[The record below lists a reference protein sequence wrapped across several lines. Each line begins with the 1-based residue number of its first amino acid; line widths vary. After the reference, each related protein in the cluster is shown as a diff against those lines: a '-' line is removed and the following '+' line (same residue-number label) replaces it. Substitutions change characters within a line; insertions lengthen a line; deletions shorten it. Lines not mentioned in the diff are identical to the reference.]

1 MQKKRKKTKTMT
13 VPRSIVSLPPLNEP
27 LTVFSPILLSV
38 RFSSRTAPFFSCHP
52 FPLSFLTRQSL
63 LPLMFPSSDDRLL
76 FNYLLRAH
84 KWCRFRRST
93 SLPLFVSLESRH
105 STLDAHEAARGETRV
120 IEECVYKRGEN

>member
-1 MQKKRKKTKTMT
+1 MT
-13 VPRSIVSLPPLNEP
+13 VLRSIVSPLNEP
-27 LTVFSPILLSV
+27 LTVFSAILLSV

-52 FPLSFLTRQSL
+52 FPLSFLTRTSL
-63 LPLMFPSSDDRLL
+63 LPPMFPSSDYNDDRLL

-93 SLPLFVSLESRH
+93 LLALSVSLESHH

-120 IEECVYKRGEN
+120 IERVYSVQCRRGEK